1 MNSEASHAGG
11 AAARA
16 AATAN
21 AAAATAAAVSAM
33 GVSAV
38 AVAAMGG
45 AAAENALPQGVPL
58 LFVDASA
65 PLVQVGVWQDGA
77 WLAHLCV
84 DAPALEAIFHTVR
97 TVLAQAD
104 VPLAGIGGFIHNEGP
119 GSILGI
125 RLGAM
130 ALRVWALGGQAGA
143 GSTGSAGNAGST
155 GNAVAGLPVWAV
167 RSLPLLATK
176 VAACAGA
183 DSAAQNGTASSGAG
197 TGAFAVVSEFRQ
209 GLWNWFQPSA
219 QDAFG
224 ETIEVISTVELTARL
239 EAGNLRCYY
248 LRHRK
253 SWASPPCAVIETD
266 SDLSACPQ
274 VFLLPD
280 LLRRVALPEAFLS
293 RPPEFKTADGE
304 RHRGAAAAPANSA
317 AASTASAS
325 ASAAAAAQ
333 PSRGQDAS

>member
-16 AATAN
+16 AATATAN
-21 AAAATAAAVSAM
+21 AAAVPAVAVSAM
-33 GVSAV
+33 GGAAV

-97 TVLAQAD
+97 TVLAQAG

-143 GSTGSAGNAGST
+143 GSTGSAGNA
-155 GNAVAGLPVWAV
+155 AAGLPVWAV
-167 RSLPLLATK
+167 RSLPLLAAK
-176 VAACAGA
+176 VAACAGT
-183 DSAAQNGTASSGAG
+183 DGAAQNGTASSGAG
-197 TGAFAVVSEFRQ
+197 IGAFAVVSEFRQ

-224 ETIEVISTVELTARL
+224 ETIEVVSTAELTARL

-304 RHRGAAAAPANSA
+304 RHRGAAAAA
-317 AASTASAS
+317 

-333 PSRGQDAS
+333 PSKGQDAS